1 MTTAQYDNYD
11 NQDNAEYLATV
22 LDAVVRKWV
31 ADHAFAGSVLVA
43 TGGHIVLHKGY
54 GLAVREHNVIN
65 KPNTRFRIGSSS
77 KQFVAVVAL
86 KLQEVRLLDLGQTVD
101 TFDIPGVPEGFAPGV
116 TLYHLLQHTSGI
128 PDYVGFPDYEPNQSL
143 PSTLNAVLAT
153 CINKPLDFIPGSK
166 WSYSN
171 SNYVLLVIII
181 EKILNGRFE
190 DYVREHLLLPL
201 GMHDTDYEVTSQAT
215 ANFAHGYRCEA
226 DGVWTTAPFL
236 HMSHV
241 RAVGGLFSTVEDMFR
256 WRQALIYGDL
266 LSQASKREMFGD
278 RLIHLDESKKSDQYY
293 GLGIFV
299 RSWPA
304 LGKRRSIGHGSDLDG
319 FRGMGETYP
328 DENVSISFLSNNQ
341 RLDYMGLHLA
351 LAKVVFSIGNP
362 ASLSIT
368 TPPPESTRT
377 QVLVETT
384 DHASL
389 TAALDACVKKW
400 EIKLGFSG
408 SIIIARQNGILLRRG
423 YGLAVREHAVRA
435 TPTTKFRIGSMSKQF
450 VSAVALKLQED
461 GLLSLDGTLADHR
474 TCLPQIPVETAER
487 VTLRMLLQHTSG
499 IPCYVRLPGYHDRK
513 SLPAALTDVVPRFAN
528 LPLESTPGMKY
539 NYSNSNYLLI
549 VIIVESILG
558 HRYESYVQENI
569 LNPLGMADTGFET
582 TGAVI
587 PNFACGY
594 QRDDSGRW
602 SKAPFLHM
610 SHVRA
615 VGGLYSTVD
624 DLLRW
629 RRGLVLGDLLTAES
643 RKQMWEDNLMRVNP
657 GEELA
662 QNYGLGLFRLEKPG
676 GRISIAHASELDGA
690 RGFLETYPDSG
701 VTVGLLSNNQSFAF
715 MDMQFELARLVF
727 GDKMA

>member
-1 MTTAQYDNYD
+1 MTTAQHDSPA
-11 NQDNAEYLATV
+11 NAGLLAIA

-43 TGGHIVLHKGY
+43 TGGNVVLHKGY
-54 GLAVREHNVIN
+54 GLAVREHNV
-65 KPNTRFRIGSSS
+65 PNTPATKFRIGSSS

-86 KLQEVRLLDLGQTVD
+86 KLQEARLLDLSKTID
-101 TFDIPGVPEGFAPGV
+101 TFDVPGVPEGFAPGV

-128 PDYVGFPDYEPNQSL
+128 PDYVGFPEYEPNQSL
-143 PSTLNAVLAT
+143 ASTLDALLAT
-153 CINKPLDFIPGSK
+153 FVNKASEFTPGAK

-171 SNYVLLVIII
+171 SNYIVLVMII
-181 EKILNGRFE
+181 EKVLNSRLE
-190 DYVREHLLLPL
+190 NYVREHLLLPL
-201 GMHDTDYEVTSQAT
+201 GMHNTDYEVTGECIAD
-215 ANFAHGYRCEA
+215 FAHGYRCGA
-226 DGVWTTAPFL
+226 DGGWTTAPFL

-241 RAVGGLFSTVEDMFR
+241 RAVGGLYSTVEDMFR
-256 WRQALIYGDL
+256 WRQALVYGDI
-266 LSQASKREMFGD
+266 LSQASKREMWENH
-278 RLIHLDESKKSDQYY
+278 LIHLDEQKKSDQYY

-304 LGKRRSIGHGSDLDG
+304 LGNRRSIGHGSDLDG

-328 DENVSISFLSNNQ
+328 DEKVSISFLSNNQ
-341 RLDYMGLHLA
+341 RLDYMGMHLA
-351 LAKVVFSIGNP
+351 LAKVLFGMENP

-368 TPPPESTRT
+368 CPAPDVNRSHDLVESTN
-377 QVLVETT
+377 
-384 DHASL
+384 HSPL

-408 SIIIARQNGILLRRG
+408 SIIIARQTEIPLRRG
-423 YGLAVREHAVRA
+423 YGLAVREHAVRVA
-435 TPTTKFRIGSMSKQF
+435 PATKFRIGSMSKQF

-461 GLLSLDGTLADHR
+461 GLLNLESTLADYR
-474 TCLPQIPVETAER
+474 TCLPQFPVETASKI
-487 VTLRMLLQHTSG
+487 TLRMLLQHTSG
-499 IPCYVRLPGYHDRK
+499 IPCYVRLSGYHDRK
-513 SLPAALTDVVPRFAN
+513 SLPAEVADVVPRFAT
-528 LPLESTPGMKY
+528 LPLESTPGTKY
-539 NYSNSNYLLI
+539 SYSNSNYVLM
-549 VIIVESILG
+549 VIIIESTLG
-558 HRYESYVQENI
+558 HRYESYVQETI
-569 LNPLGMADTGFET
+569 LTPLGMADTGFET

-587 PNFACGY
+587 PDFASGY

-602 SKAPFLHM
+602 NKAPFLHM

-629 RRGLVLGDLLTAES
+629 RRGLILGELLTAES
-643 RKQMWEDNLMRVNP
+643 RRQMWEDNLMRVNP

-662 QNYGLGLFRLEKPG
+662 QNYGLGLFRLKKPG

-690 RGFLETYPDSG
+690 RGFLETYPESG

-715 MDMQFELARLVF
+715 MEMQFELARLVF
-727 GDKMA
+727 SDETA